1 MRAMAVTSY
10 GEPLVE
16 LDLPDPELRPGHALL
31 EVLAC
36 GVCFSDVK
44 TSRGLMPFSDELE
57 LPHVPGH
64 EISARVIATDPEG
77 AIEPGTN
84 VVVHHYTPCG
94 RCSRCRA
101 GDENQCQ
108 NLVAWTGFT
117 HDGGFEERVVVPL
130 DRLFEVPE
138 NVDPLYAGPLTCALG
153 TAYRSIV
160 GRGEVAAGMDVAI
173 IGIGG
178 VGIHT
183 LQIARSAGARAVAFD
198 MSARALEVAGELG
211 LDAMKADEPDVEERA
226 LAGTDAGAFDLVID
240 NVGAEQTLEQAVR
253 LVRPGG
259 RIVGVGY
266 KAETELRVPTP
277 IFALGELEL
286 MGSRYV
292 SRDELARAI
301 QLVADGHVKLIVD
314 QVLPLSEVN
323 KAYETLEKGGLAGRL
338 VLDVAG
344 ISGDS
349 E

>member
-1 MRAMAVTSY
+1 MAVTDY

-16 LDLPDPELRPGHALL
+16 LDMPEPELRPGHALL

-44 TSRGLMPFSDELE
+44 TSRGLMPFSEELE

-64 EISARVIATDPEG
+64 EISARVIATDPQG
-77 AIEPGTN
+77 AIEPGTH

-94 RCSRCRA
+94 RCARCRA
-101 GDENQCQ
+101 GDENQCE

-117 HDGGFEERVVVPL
+117 HDGGFAERMVAPL

-138 NVDPLYAGPLTCALG
+138 GVDPLYAGPLTCALG

-160 GRGEVAAGMDVAI
+160 TRGEVSAGMDVAV

-183 LQIARSAGARAVAFD
+183 LQIARSAGARAVGLD
-198 MSARALEVAGELG
+198 NSERALEVAGELG
-211 LDAMKADEPDVEERA
+211 LDAMRADEEGVEERA
-226 LAGTDAGAFDLVID
+226 LAATDAGSFDLVID
-240 NVGAEQTLEQAVR
+240 NVGAEPTLARAVR

-266 KAETELRVPTP
+266 RADTELRVPTP
-277 IFALGELEL
+277 TFALGELEL

-292 SRDELARAI
+292 SRDALARAI
-301 QLVADGHVKLIVD
+301 HLVADGEVKLIVD
-314 QVLPLSEVN
+314 RVFPLAEVN
-323 KAYETLEKGGLAGRL
+323 DAYETLENGGLAGRL

-344 ISGDS
+344 IGPGAG
-349 E
+349 